1 MKVQRELPE
10 ILEIDFVICDNT
22 LNRKRWRLLV
32 EGIDFEGFL
41 KNPVCVVQHDTWS
54 IPVGKWKNLRVE
66 NSQFKGTVEFDKT
79 DEQAVKLYWKYVD
92 GYMNAVSL
100 NILPKEESNADLV
113 AGQIYPT
120 ISKSELLEI
129 SLVTVPGQKN
139 AVKLSNV
146 DGGDYTLSLISKT
159 KNMNPED
166 KEKKENQSQQLQS
179 QEQEIERLKS
189 ELAEQKKLNIDNLIE
204 SHKNRGVVADN
215 EVESL
220 KKLATNDYDTVK
232 QMLEGREVKQN
243 ENSSKELSAQM
254 AQFVKNNEQK
264 AADERANWTYLDF
277 YKKDPEA
284 LSLMQKNEP
293 EKYAKL
299 EKDFAE
305 QAKKENLVY

>member
-1 MKVQRELPE
+1 MKVQRELPDT
-10 ILEIDFVICDNT
+10 LEIDFIICDNT
-22 LNRKRWRLLV
+22 LNRKGWRLLV

-54 IPVGKWKNLRVE
+54 IPVGKWKNLCVE
-66 NSQFKGTVEFDKT
+66 NNQFKGTVEFDKT
-79 DEQAVKLYWKYVD
+79 DEQAVKLYWKYID

-100 NILPKEESNADLV
+100 NILPKEESNVDLV

-166 KEKKENQSQQLQS
+166 KEKKENQSQQLQA

-220 KKLATNDYDTVK
+220 KKLAANDYDTVK